1 MRSILNLLLVL
12 GLSGCSL
19 APKYK
24 APKLDIPD
32 DQCAG
37 NPFLEYIACHHWWTI
52 FCDPKLDELERQA
65 LENNHDMV
73 LAVKNIEEAAN
84 ALHIANADFFP
95 SAAVTAS
102 ENKLYL
108 STEGTRAVPE
118 ANRDLRAY
126 CVNFGLSYELDIFG
140 KNTDKSRASM
150 NRLLAVK
157 KNRDSVFLA
166 LTSSVAKTY
175 FSLLSV
181 NAQLRIAQR
190 TLKTRQSTYD
200 MFLHRY
206 NNGVCKELDLRRVE
220 AEKLSVQSKV
230 LALESA
236 KSVIQTSLALLTGLS
251 PKQIIEANIDCTKIH
266 QVKIVDNVLSCVPST
281 TLLKRPDI
289 IAAEYEL
296 KAANADIGVARAAFF
311 PSISL
316 TTSVGSESNNL
327 TSLFNSATD
336 VWSFGGSIALPI
348 FNGGKMIANEK
359 IARIRFEKALE
370 NYKKTVRTAFKEAW
384 DAIVINNKN
393 RLILESVRKRAHA
406 IKRSYTLAQAQENEG
421 LIGLID
427 LLDVERNLLAVQ
439 MEHVQAIEN
448 ALTSAVDLC
457 RAIGS
462 GINERK

>member
-1 MRSILNLLLVL
+1 MNIHEYKLKGKVNKPRRVALVADVHDRDADLLLIL
-12 GLSGCSL
+12 
-19 APKYK
+19 
-24 APKLDIPD
+24 
-32 DQCAG
+32 
-37 NPFLEYIACHHWWTI
+37 
-52 FCDPKLDELERQA
+52 
-65 LENNHDMV
+65 
-73 LAVKNIEEAAN
+73 
-84 ALHIANADFFP
+84 
-95 SAAVTAS
+95 
-102 ENKLYL
+102 
-108 STEGTRAVPE
+108 
-118 ANRDLRAY
+118 LRA
-126 CVNFGLSYELDIFG
+126 
-140 KNTDKSRASM
+140 
-150 NRLLAVK
+150 
-157 KNRDSVFLA
+157 
-166 LTSSVAKTY
+166 
-175 FSLLSV
+175 
-181 NAQLRIAQR
+181 
-190 TLKTRQSTYD
+190 
-200 MFLHRY
+200 
-206 NNGVCKELDLRRVE
+206 
-220 AEKLSVQSKV
+220 
-230 LALESA
+230 
-236 KSVIQTSLALLTGLS
+236 
-251 PKQIIEANIDCTKIH
+251 
-266 QVKIVDNVLSCVPST
+266 
-281 TLLKRPDI
+281 KRPDI